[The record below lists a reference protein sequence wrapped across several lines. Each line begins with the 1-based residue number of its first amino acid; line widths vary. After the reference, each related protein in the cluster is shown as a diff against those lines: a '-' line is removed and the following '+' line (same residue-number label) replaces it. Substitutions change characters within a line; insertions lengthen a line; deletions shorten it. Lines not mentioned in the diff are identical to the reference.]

1 MGGSH
6 HVNRNNITYRKGTIC
21 RTEIERMFLAIKN
34 FNINLVQFLL
44 PYVIISDVHVFS
56 FKCTI
61 SHVHGYAP
69 KMVLHAQKITIYE
82 GLYWHVYARESATTH
97 HSLTSL

>member
-21 RTEIERMFLAIKN
+21 RTEIERLFLATKN

-44 PYVIISDVHVFS
+44 PYVIISN
-56 FKCTI
+56 
-61 SHVHGYAP
+61 VHGCAP
-69 KMVLHAQKITIYE
+69 KRVLHAQKITIHE

-97 HSLTSL
+97 RSLTSL